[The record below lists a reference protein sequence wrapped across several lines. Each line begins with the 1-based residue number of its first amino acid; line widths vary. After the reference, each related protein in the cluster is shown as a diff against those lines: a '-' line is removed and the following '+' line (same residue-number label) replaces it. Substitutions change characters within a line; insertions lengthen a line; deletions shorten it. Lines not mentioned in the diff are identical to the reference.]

1 MMTVLLIFP
10 RYEAHAIRGGL
21 LGARDDWFLEQHVHE
36 DEHRLGL
43 HHQHAGRALRVGVV
57 VLVHGV
63 VGDDS
68 DVAGL
73 PLVADAVVDLKSFAI
88 QDIEDRLVHVEVH
101 LRAPAGRV
109 LFEVQ
114 VQRLAEVVLGV
125 EVVLREGLRPIDEV
139 DLVRPP
145 DARQRAEAFEIIL
158 QTVLTLNGADEYP
171 VLPVLKRWLR
181 HVFPLQVW
189 SFEGS
194 IAEGIM
200 TDTRPGVEVA
210 KPPTLGAS
218 PVIVMR
224 GANARAGV
232 LVNACAHRGTRLVEG
247 PSGNVLRGGFR
258 CIYHMW
264 TYDTEGR
271 LIAVSLPDDFPAEF
285 RKEDYGLPRARVET
299 YKGAIF
305 ATLNDAA
312 PPLLDYLAELTGGL
326 DRVLGDG
333 ALRFLGSIKVIFRAN
348 WKLYV
353 ENIYDGYHVTALH
366 TGFQV
371 VRLRSHGGERL
382 VPNYER
388 NGHLWGRSKSTP
400 VNELTPALRDMSLF
414 DTRTKPTTDH
424 NMMVVFPSCAVTVY
438 FDTIQL

>member
-1 MMTVLLIFP
+1 MSINASRPGGTKSKARPSASRARRPAAPDGLRRIHWPQEDNKIPREIFTDP
-10 RYEAHAIRGGL
+10 DLFRIEMDSVFTGPV
-21 LGARDDWFLEQHVHE
+21 W
-36 DEHRLGL
+36 
-43 HHQHAGRALRVGVV
+43 
-57 VLVHGV
+57 VLVGHESEIPQP
-63 VGDDS
+63 GDFKTLS
-68 DVAGL
+68 IG
-73 PLVADAVVDLKSFAI
+73 AI
-88 QDIEDRLVHVEVH
+88 
-101 LRAPAGRV
+101 
-109 LFEVQ
+109 
-114 VQRLAEVVLGV
+114 
-125 EVVLREGLRPIDEV
+125 
-139 DLVRPP
+139 
-145 DARQRAEAFEIIL
+145 
-158 QTVLTLNGADEYP
+158 
-171 VLPVLKRWLR
+171 
-181 HVFPLQVW
+181 
-189 SFEGS
+189 
-194 IAEGIM
+194 
-200 TDTRPGVEVA
+200 
-210 KPPTLGAS
+210 
-218 PVIVMR
+218 PVIVIR
-224 GANARAGV
+224 GANGRVGV

-305 ATLNDAA
+305 ATLSDAA
-312 PPLLDYLAELTGGL
+312 PPLLAYLAELTGGL

-371 VRLRSHGGERL
+371 VRLRSHGGDRL

-424 NMMVVFPSCAVTVY
+424 NMMVVFPSGVVTDY
-438 FDTIQL
+438 FDTIQLRYVIPLDLDRTQIEFAFFGRTTDTDEALWHRVRQGPEVLGPAGAITLEDAAALERVQLSATARGENVVLKGTAKRFPPYRHVDEAPIRHFYHAYRRLLGFPAPDTQKADGR